1 MNLLKTIIERL
12 NQRVEVANIFDQIYP
27 LCELNANGNDKA
39 WVHYIGNGQAEVVT
53 NFDAKQ
59 GTLFWAKRGKVSVTK
74 TESLKVSGCKT
85 LYLTSFPLTAYAV
98 VRKSH
103 LPCDSEDSQDWI
115 ASRIYRLISGT
126 DPDFKVSIGVIQ
138 YEVIPNG
145 YVNEIKSLP
154 SNYEWACVAV
164 DVDINV
170 VSSSEDGCYDVCAT
184 GDIPLPDFQPCTPCL
199 TEVAVDGVTI
209 TGNGTT
215 ANPLVAIGGGGSS
228 ILLQTDNVN
237 NGSQTILNLK
247 EGTNITLTD
256 DGIGGVTIDAS
267 GSGLPQSLQ
276 EVTDVGNTTT
286 NDIQFGS
293 GVGVLL
299 DNGARL
305 REGTTNGGLGG
316 NKGIA
321 QRCSIDYEL
330 KWEAGRLYYMEQDGF
345 TIREVTHNFT
355 FTPSVNDD
363 STKGFVNGSRWV
375 LDNGDL
381 YVCSDATSSAA
392 IWNLQSVGGVTDVTA
407 TSPLASSGGNTPDI
421 SIQPANLFDDGYL
434 TSADFTSFYNKFDVP
449 TGTTSEYLDGLGT
462 PTTFPTIP
470 NAQVNS
476 DWNATTGVEEILNK
490 PTIPTA
496 TSDLTNDSG
505 FITIGDV
512 PTQVNS
518 DWNATSGFAEILNK
532 PSIPAA
538 QIQSDWNQSNNV
550 ALDYI
555 KNKPTIP
562 TNGLPSGG
570 TAGQILTKVDAT
582 DYNATWQENYADWTS
597 VVKHIV
603 KNNGLSGTI
612 TKGTAVYV
620 TGSNGTNM
628 LVGRA
633 SNASEATSSKTMGLM
648 ESDITTTGGTQT
660 GFVIT
665 EGLLG
670 NLNTA
675 GTTAGDPVW
684 LGVNGALIYGLIN
697 KPYAPAHLVFIGIV
711 TKVSAG
717 NGEIFVKV
725 QNGFEL
731 KEIHDVDLITTTPI
745 NGHVLGFDGTL
756 WVNKTIAT
764 WLGFTPVTDAR
775 TISTTAP
782 LTGGGDLTANRTLSI
797 TSSALTKTDD
807 TNVTL
812 TLGGSPTTSLLAATS
827 LTLGWT
833 GTLADSRIASATTW
847 NAKQNAITLTTTG
860 TSGAATLTGATLN
873 IPQYSSG
880 AGLVYK
886 STVDTGAFLSTSNT
900 AVYTQL
906 IAANTYTIGDI
917 LRVTYR
923 ARKTG
928 TNGIQILRIYVNAT
942 ADLAG
947 TPLLVGQFRGT
958 AANTIFQMQR
968 HLAIKSSTANT
979 EVFSTATTGV
989 TTDFAQDVPS
999 TIVIDWTATKYFVF
1013 ALQNASALDTN
1024 YGSMFLIEKL

>member
-126 DPDFKVSIGVIQ
+126 DPDFKVAIGVIQ

-164 DVDINV
+164 DVDINI

-209 TGNGTT
+209 IGNGTT
-215 ANPLVAIGGGGSS
+215 ADPLIAIGGGGSS
-228 ILLQTDNVN
+228 ILLQTDDIN

-256 DGIGGVTIDAS
+256 DGVGGVTIDAS

-276 EVTDVGNTTT
+276 EVTDVGNTTD
-286 NDIQFGS
+286 NDILFGS
-293 GVGVLL
+293 GVGAIFN
-299 DNGARL
+299 NGAKVK
-305 REGTTNGGLGG
+305 EGTTDAGLGG
-316 NKGIA
+316 AKGVAMI
-321 QRCSIDYEL
+321 CSNAYEL
-330 KWEAGRLYYMEQDGF
+330 KWEAGRLYYMEQNGF

-355 FTPSVNDD
+355 ITPSINDD
-363 STKGFVNGSRWV
+363 STKGFVVGSRWS

-381 YVCSDATSSAA
+381 YVLSDDTIGAA
-392 IWNLQSVGGVTDVTA
+392 VWNLQSVGGVTDVTA

-421 SIQPANLFDDGYL
+421 TITQADSTTDGYL
-434 TSADFTSFYNKFDVP
+434 SSTDWNTFDGKFDVP
-449 TGTTSEYLDGLGT
+449 TGTITDYLDGLGS
-462 PTTFPTIP
+462 PQPFPTIP
-470 NAQVNS
+470 NA
-476 DWNATTGVEEILNK
+476 
-490 PTIPTA
+490 
-496 TSDLTNDSG
+496 
-505 FITIGDV
+505 
-512 PTQVNS
+512 QVNS

-550 ALDYI
+550 ALDFI

-562 TNGLPSGG
+562 NGSVTSVGLTMPSAFSVTNSPITTSGTLGVSANGLSSQYIRGDGQLANFPTSSGGGSSVSYYLNGSVAQGTLGGVAFKQISGTPVIGGGTDFTINANGYIQSFITDASVPNLLAIPAGNWNFEMYFSASSGGGSPSFYVELYKLSGG
-570 TAGQILTKVDAT
+570 TLTLLASNSAT
-582 DYNATWQENYADWTS
+582 PEGIT
-597 VVKHIV
+597 
-603 KNNGLSGTI
+603 NGTTI
-612 TKGTAVYV
+612 DLYTTAVAVPSTILLAADRLAIRVYV
-620 TGSNGTNM
+620 
-628 LVGRA
+628 LH
-633 SNASEATSSKTMGLM
+633 SSKTITLHT
-648 ESDITTTGGTQT
+648 EDNHLCQVITTFSTGINALNGLTAQVQNLAVGTSGT
-660 GFVIT
+660 DFAISSST
-665 EGLLG
+665 DTHTF
-670 NLNTA
+670 NLPTA
-675 GTTAGDPVW
+675 SAS
-684 LGVNGALIYGLIN
+684 NRGAL
-697 KPYAPAHLVFIGIV
+697 
-711 TKVSAG
+711 
-717 NGEIFVKV
+717 
-725 QNGFEL
+725 
-731 KEIHDVDLITTTPI
+731 
-745 NGHVLGFDGTL
+745 
-756 WVNKTIAT
+756 
-764 WLGFTPVTDAR
+764 
-775 TISTTAP
+775 
-782 LTGGGDLTANRTLSI
+782 
-797 TSSALTKTDD
+797 SSADWSTF
-807 TNVTL
+807 N
-812 TLGGSPTTSLLAATS
+812 G
-827 LTLGWT
+827 
-833 GTLADSRIASATTW
+833 
-847 NAKQNAITLTTTG
+847 KQNAITTG
-860 TSGAATLTGATLN
+860 TTAQYFRGDLSLATFPT
-873 IPQYSSG
+873 IP
-880 AGLVYK
+880 VIYK
-886 STVDTGAFLSTSNT
+886 STADAGAFLSIVNT

-917 LRVTYR
+917 IRVIYR

-928 TNGIQILRIYVNAT
+928 TNGIQILRIYVNTT
-942 ADLAG
+942 ADLLG
-947 TPLLVGQFRGT
+947 TPLLVGQYRGL

-979 EVFSTATTGV
+979 EVFSTATTAAL
-989 TTDFAQDVPS
+989 TDFAQDVPS
-999 TIVIDWTATKYFVF
+999 TIVIDWTSTKYFVF

-1024 YGSMFLIEKL
+1024 YGSMYLIEKL